1 MEYKRRGSGRVG
13 GSAIVNGR
21 GHGNQRKGGRGHGS
35 RENRDL
41 GTRLPNRSSRS
52 KILAI
57 GLSHVGF
64 GDERQRCS
72 DELCMR
78 RFRAHYGIG
87 PSAIKALIADLKRY
101 QPDKPV
107 HLSSLFMAI
116 CWLRLYDTE
125 EVMAGRWGFG
135 EQHCREKVRDY
146 VSRIQALKPMKIKF
160 DDLDP
165 HCEFLPVDTVHIR
178 SQEFRCNP
186 SSKWWSH
193 KSNGPGVSFE
203 VVTDPVDG
211 KIRWTNGPE
220 PASIHDLT
228 FLRGGIKGREKEWK
242 RSALYFHV
250 PNNVKI
256 VGDSAYGGQ
265 PDKVTTTKDAHAP
278 ATKKLFARMK
288 SMQETCFKR
297 FKDFK
302 VLRES
307 FRHGQGTDDKLKK
320 IKMAFEATAVL
331 VQYDLENGYGL
342 LEV

>member
-135 EQHCREKVRDY
+135 EQQCREKVRDY

-160 DDLDP
+160 DD
-165 HCEFLPVDTVHIR
+165 
-178 SQEFRCNP
+178 
-186 SSKWWSH
+186 
-193 KSNGPGVSFE
+193 
-203 VVTDPVDG
+203 
-211 KIRWTNGPE
+211 
-220 PASIHDLT
+220 
-228 FLRGGIKGREKEWK
+228 
-242 RSALYFHV
+242 
-250 PNNVKI
+250 
-256 VGDSAYGGQ
+256 
-265 PDKVTTTKDAHAP
+265 
-278 ATKKLFARMK
+278 
-288 SMQETCFKR
+288 
-297 FKDFK
+297 
-302 VLRES
+302 
-307 FRHGQGTDDKLKK
+307 
-320 IKMAFEATAVL
+320 
-331 VQYDLENGYGL
+331 
-342 LEV
+342 